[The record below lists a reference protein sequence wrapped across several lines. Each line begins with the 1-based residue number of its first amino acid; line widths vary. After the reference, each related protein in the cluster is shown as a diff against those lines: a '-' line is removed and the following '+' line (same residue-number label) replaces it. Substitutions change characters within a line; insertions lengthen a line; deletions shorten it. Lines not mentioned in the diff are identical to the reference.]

1 MNIAHG
7 DNIFFLFQIWIIL
20 LILPFIT
27 IFLREFYKVRLDYL
41 YYAFILSGIVL
52 IIRIILYLLYNSS
65 DRFDSI
71 TPYNTIHSG
80 LLVAI
85 YCGTCLYLFSEHL
98 NKKEYKLLFLL
109 LGLFIISF
117 IAILAVASKGPIIAL
132 LIILPIVVILKMGIK
147 KSFAFFLIL
156 TGFII
161 ITYFS
166 LGKTI
171 SNKFD
176 FSRFEEIVNI
186 KQQYESKADTSTGI
200 RLQLY
205 KVGVASFIKSP
216 IIGLSYTDISKLED
230 RMIKKGEIELFV
242 KEYFHFHGDL
252 LNSLGHYGVIGGVG
266 IIMFWM
272 MLFRFYPTINH
283 LNENNDVKYIMF
295 IVFGIFILSSFT
307 DAYLFG
313 STRPAMILLFMC
325 SIIYSI
331 KFDNKKYNE
340 TNKL

>member
-1 MNIAHG
+1 M
-7 DNIFFLFQIWIIL
+7 
-20 LILPFIT
+20 
-27 IFLREFYKVRLDYL
+27 
-41 YYAFILSGIVL
+41 
-52 IIRIILYLLYNSS
+52 
-65 DRFDSI
+65 
-71 TPYNTIHSG
+71 
-80 LLVAI
+80 
-85 YCGTCLYLFSEHL
+85 YLFSEHL

-161 ITYFS
+161 IIYFS

-186 KQQYESKADTSTGI
+186 KQQYKSKADTSTGI

-230 RMIKKGEIELFV
+230 RMIKKGEIEPFV
-242 KEYFHFHGDL
+242 KEYFHFHDDL

-331 KFDNKKYNE
+331 KFGNKKYNE